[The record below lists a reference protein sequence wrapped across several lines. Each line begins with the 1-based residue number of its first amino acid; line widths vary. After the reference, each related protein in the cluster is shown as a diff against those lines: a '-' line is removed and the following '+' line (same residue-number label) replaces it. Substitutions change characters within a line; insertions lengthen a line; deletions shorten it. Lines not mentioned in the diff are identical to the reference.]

1 MPFIPLLLASGMAGI
16 DVLAFSTI
24 KKVSEGTF
32 IPALT
37 LLAMGLYSLQPLILL
52 KAMPFETI
60 AVMNILWNLIS
71 CVVVTLVSI
80 WFLGETISTIKMY
93 GILLGIISLFLFTY
107 EEGRSEINKYYT
119 IVKSA

>member
-24 KKVSEGTF
+24 KKVSEGAFAPIFTF
-32 IPALT
+32 
-37 LLAMGLYSLQPLILL
+37 LATGLYSLQPLILL
-52 KAMPFETI
+52 KAMPFESV

-80 WFLGETISTIKMY
+80 WFLGETISTLKMY
-93 GILLGIISLFLFTY
+93 GIILGIVSLFLFTF
-107 EEGRSEINKYYT
+107 EEGRSEINKYFPNL
-119 IVKSA
+119 SN

>member
-24 KKVSEGTF
+24 KKVSEG
-32 IPALT
+32 ALAPIFT
-37 LLAMGLYSLQPLILL
+37 LLAMGLYSLQPIILL
-52 KAMPFETI
+52 RAMPFETI

-93 GILLGIISLFLFTY
+93 GILLGIVSLFLFTY